1 MYKNKEV
8 AAIIPARKSHDSI
21 DELNLKF
28 LGDRPLISYTIQSA
42 IESTLIDK
50 VFLSTE
56 DRSIAELAKDYDI
69 EVPFYR
75 PIELTEPTVTAKEVA
90 IYMLKEMREKYD
102 IILILM
108 PNAPFRSSEVIDSG
122 IRYLVDHQLEKLRTV
137 TKIRDFFIKEE
148 ISHKKLLKDELEK
161 EFPNFSEKTVVAG
174 GMYIYEYESLIS
186 KNDAVNFKNFFIPRH
201 ESTLIKSLY
210 DLLIAERLVNLNSD
224 LIKTLTDST

>member
-8 AAIIPARKSHDSI
+8 AAIIPARKSNDSI

-28 LGDRPLISYTIQSA
+28 LGDKPLIFYTIQSA
-42 IESTLIDK
+42 IDSTLIDK
-50 VFLSTE
+50 VYLSTE
-56 DRSIAELAKDYDI
+56 DISIAELAKDYDI

-75 PIELTEPTVTAKEVA
+75 PVELTKPSVTAKEVA
-90 IYMLKEMREKYD
+90 IYTLREMKDKYD

-108 PNAPFRSSEVIDSG
+108 PNAPFRSFEVIDSG
-122 IRYLVDHQLEKLRTV
+122 IRHLVDNQLEKLRTV
-137 TKIRDFFIKEE
+137 TKIKDYFINEE
-148 ISHKKLLKDELEK
+148 ISQIKLQKDKPER

-174 GMYIYEYESLIS
+174 GMYIYKFERLVS
-186 KNDAVNFKNFFIPRH
+186 KNDELNFHNFFIPRH

-210 DLLIAERLVNLNSD
+210 DLLIAERLVNLNSN